1 MGECSIIVSV
11 YYEYCGDDILNKGKE
26 RMKKKVKYVYM
37 LRSWR
42 EVVMKG
48 WMIQESKFRRRK
60 EVRRQKKGGAQY
72 MFGKFFFANKNV
84 NMTLDF

>member
-11 YYEYCGDDILNKGKE
+11 YYEYYGDDILNKGKE

-48 WMIQESKFRRRK
+48 WMIQESKF
-60 EVRRQKKGGAQY
+60 
-72 MFGKFFFANKNV
+72 
-84 NMTLDF
+84 